1 MKDNI
6 MTLNMELFAFV
17 AWLGRNQHVQNIDGL
32 TVNDGY
38 EWYNYMWNIWLKN
51 TDAGKIILNST
62 GGEITW
68 RGGNPDMDKTMDEN
82 KTTVTTPKNPNR
94 ASLETMEFKFY
105 QESNC
110 VDGGESEELIVEA
123 KSSLGIDGDGGAFY
137 VLKTKQ
143 WAVDGVNE
151 ISEIL
156 KRVER
161 AVEATNPTSVH

>member
-1 MKDNI
+1 MSKLD
-6 MTLNMELFAFV
+6 MNMFAFV
-17 AWLGRNQHVQNIDGL
+17 AWLGRNQHVHSEDGL

-38 EWYNYMWNIWLKN
+38 EWYNYMWNMWLKN
-51 TDAGKIILNST
+51 TDAGKTILNST

-68 RGGNPDMDKTMDEN
+68 WGGNPDMDKTMDEN
-82 KTTVTTPKNPNR
+82 RTTGTTPNNPNR